1 MLQQAPFLEPAEI
14 EAAAESLL
22 GRYGIAKR
30 PIANA
35 PVPIDKL
42 VNFLGLNLEIGDLYS
57 LLEIPRDSERDLL
70 GALNVETKQIFA
82 HETIDPEVY
91 PWREGRYHFTVC
103 HEIGHWELHRHLIE
117 ASDQQFALFERAAK
131 PAFVCRMSDANQRI
145 EWQANKFA
153 GCLLMPR
160 SMLCAVWHEEKRGN
174 APNGSVEFE
183 RNTRRV
189 AQRFQSSIRA
199 MRIRLS
205 DLGLGGG
212 ENRQDLGL

>member
-1 MLQQAPFLEPAEI
+1 MLQQAPFLEPSEI

-30 PIANA
+30 PVANP

-42 VNFLGLNLEIGDLYS
+42 VNFLGLHLEIGDLYS

-103 HEIGHWELHRHLIE
+103 HEIGHWELHRHLAE
-117 ASDQQFALFERAAK
+117 ASARQFALFERAAK
-131 PAFVCRMSDANQRI
+131 PAFVCRMSDSSQRI
-145 EWQANKFA
+145 EWQANRFA

-160 SMLCAVWHEEKRGN
+160 SMLYAVWQEETRDK
-174 APNGSVEFE
+174 APKGSVEFE
-183 RNTRRV
+183 RITRRL
-189 AQRFQSSIRA
+189 AQRFQASIPA

-205 DLGLGGG
+205 DLGLEAG